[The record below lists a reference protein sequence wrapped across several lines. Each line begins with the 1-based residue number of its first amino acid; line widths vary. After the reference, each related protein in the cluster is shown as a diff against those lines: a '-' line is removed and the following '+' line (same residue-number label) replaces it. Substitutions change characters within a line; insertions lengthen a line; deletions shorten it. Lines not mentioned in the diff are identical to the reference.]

1 MKVHSFYVEEAEK
14 HGVEKAVILYNLR
27 FWLEKNKAN
36 STNLHDGYYWTYNSA
51 KAFAALFPY
60 YKASKIERL
69 LRQME
74 SDGLILSGN
83 YNKAGYDRTKWY
95 SMPDFSLE
103 SLAISQSSNMKNGDC
118 KNEECNLQN
127 CSMESSNMKNA
138 ICKSEAPIPDS
149 KPNDK
154 PVNKTDSKNSSEG
167 KKKATRYKPVK
178 PESVSEQ
185 VWNDLLILR
194 KETKASNSQTAWT
207 TVFNGLDAAKQ
218 TTGHSLDQIITF
230 WIGKAWKGFN
240 ADWYL
245 NAQPKPQQTNYQ
257 GNNHANHQSAN
268 NSNQPKQSSADAY
281 AAKYAEQRRQRD
293 EAANT
298 AATGCDRGY
307 VYDMEAPI

>member
-1 MKVHSFYVEEAEK
+1 MKVHSFYIEEAEK

-36 STNLHDGYYWTYNSA
+36 STNIHDGYYWTYNSA

-103 SLAISQSSNMKNGDC
+103 SLDISQSSNMKNGYC

-149 KPNDK
+149 KPDDK
-154 PVNKTDSKNSSEG
+154 PDSKTDSNSASES
-167 KKKATRYKPVK
+167 KKKSTRYKPVK
-178 PESVSEQ
+178 PKEVSEQ

-194 KETKASNSQTAWT
+194 KETKASNTKTAWT
-207 TVFNGLDAAKQ
+207 PIFNGLEKAQQA
-218 TTGHSLDQIITF
+218 TGHSLDQIITF

-257 GNNHANHQSAN
+257 GNNNAINQSAN
-268 NSNQPKQSSADAY
+268 KQPKQSQADIY
-281 AAKYAEQRRQRD
+281 AAKLNADLAERFPD
-293 EAANT
+293 EFAAP
-298 AATGCDRGY
+298 DGY
-307 VYDMEAPI
+307 YETSDCQSI

>member
-1 MKVHSFYVEEAEK
+1 MKVHSFYIEEAEK

-36 STNLHDGYYWTYNSA
+36 STNIHDGYYWTYNSA

-103 SLAISQSSNMKNGDC
+103 SLAISQSSNMKNGYC

-127 CSMESSNMKNA
+127 CSMESSDMKNA

-154 PVNKTDSKNSSEG
+154 PDSKPITCEAEMLVDLWNESRPSNAQV
-167 KKKATRYKPVK
+167 KKSVWVKKVKTRLKTFTADEIK
-178 PESVSEQ
+178 Q
-185 VWNDLLILR
+185 AMLFLINDQWYQ
-194 KETKASNSQTAWT
+194 SNSQ
-207 TVFNGLDAAKQ
+207 VLIKNVIDSDERCAKVLEK
-218 TTGHSLDQIITF
+218 SS
-230 WIGKAWKGFN
+230 
-240 ADWYL
+240 
-245 NAQPKPQQTNYQ
+245 QPAKTNYQ

-268 NSNQPKQSSADAY
+268 HRPQRETQDEYEQRMQREFNQEFGMEVQAGSSADSY
-281 AAKYAEQRRQRD
+281 S
-293 EAANT
+293 
-298 AATGCDRGY
+298 
-307 VYDMEAPI
+307 

>member
-1 MKVHSFYVEEAEK
+1 MKVHSFYIEEAEL

-36 STNLHDGYYWTYNSA
+36 STNIHDGYYWTYNSA

-103 SLAISQSSNMKNGDC
+103 SLDISQSSNMKNGYC
-118 KNEECNLQN
+118 KSEECNLQN

-154 PVNKTDSKNSSEG
+154 PDSKTDSNSASES
-167 KKKATRYKPVK
+167 KKKSTRYKPVK
-178 PESVSEQ
+178 PKEVSEQ

-194 KETKASNSQTAWT
+194 KETKASNTKTAWT
-207 TVFNGLDAAKQ
+207 PIFNGLEKAQQA
-218 TTGHSLDQIITF
+218 TGHSLDQIITF

-257 GNNHANHQSAN
+257 GNNNAINQSAN
-268 NSNQPKQSSADAY
+268 KQGQQQLNHFDQLRAEA
-281 AAKYAEQRRQRD
+281 AAKYGRADSEPRTVSD
-293 EAANT
+293 VT
-298 AATGCDRGY
+298 
-307 VYDMEAPI
+307 